1 MKKRSFIVLA
11 IMALLV
17 ALISACSSKNN
28 DAGQSSGSASP
39 SPSASPSASASASAS
54 NAGPKVEIQ
63 FWYGWGGPEGE
74 VMDKLVQKFN
84 ASQDH
89 IVVKGTVEGDYSK
102 QLTAITA
109 GNPPDVASNFGN
121 ATVPNGENG
130 ANTPLDDYMAKSNMT
145 ADQFVPGAV
154 KQQQYNGKTY
164 ALPVAMHYSMLFY
177 NKDLLAQAG
186 YDKPPETV
194 QQLFE
199 YFDKLSNIDANGA
212 IKSLAI
218 SPQLPVYDYAY
229 IYGGKFVDTEKNEIT
244 PQDPGFIQAMK
255 QSAALWKKAGG
266 SDKVNAFTSKL
277 GAWLSADDPFFTGK
291 YAMTFGGEWTGSFIK
306 KFAPNLNYGIAPL
319 PYDEKHPELKGAAS
333 VDTSTFYI
341 PKGAKHPDEA
351 WQFINWF
358 LQPENIAEF
367 DAGIGNLTPVI
378 AAIDSPLFKDAAG
391 FQPFLDGSKNPN
403 LQSFPASPYMG
414 VYTNEI
420 GVAFGDVLT
429 GKISAEQ
436 AAKQVADKMVPEMAK
451 YKK

>member
-1 MKKRSFIVLA
+1 MKKRSLMSLMVL
-11 IMALLV
+11 MALIV
-17 ALISACSSKNN
+17 AIISACSSKNN
-28 DAGQSSGSASP
+28 NDAQSSSP
-39 SPSASPSASASASAS
+39 SSSSPSSSAPASSAAS
-54 NAGPKVEIQ
+54 GEKVEIQ

-74 VMDKLVQKFN
+74 VMEKIIKKFN
-84 ASQDH
+84 DSQDH

-121 ATVPNGENG
+121 ASVPNGENG
-130 ANTPLDDYMAKSNMT
+130 ANTPLDDYMAKSGLT
-145 ADQFVPGAV
+145 AEQFVPGAI

-164 ALPVAMHYSMLFY
+164 ALPVAMHFSMLFY

-199 YFDKLSNIDANGA
+199 YFDKLSKFDSNGA
-212 IKSLAI
+212 IKVLGLGA
-218 SPQLPVYDYAY
+218 PTLPVYDYAY
-229 IYGGKFVDTEKNEIT
+229 LFGGKFVDVDKNEIT

-255 QSAALWKKAGG
+255 QSAALYKKAGG
-266 SDKVNAFTSKL
+266 ADKVNAFKV
-277 GAWLSADDPFFTGK
+277 GDWLSANDPFFTGK
-291 YAMTFGGEWTGSFIK
+291 YAMTFGGEWTGTFIK

-319 PYDEKHPELKGAAS
+319 PYDENHPEMKGAAS

-351 WQFINWF
+351 WEFINWF
-358 LQPENIAEF
+358 MKPENIAEF

-378 AAIDSPLFKDAAG
+378 AAIDSPLFNDAAG
-391 FQPFLDGSKNPN
+391 FKEFLDASKNPN

-414 VYTNEI
+414 TYTNEI
-420 GVAFGDVLT
+420 GVAFNDVLL
-429 GKISAEQ
+429 GKTSAEQ
-436 AAKQVADKMVPEMAK
+436 AAKQVADKMAPEVAK